1 MSDDVQVAVF
11 SADDGGMDT
20 ALWTRLRS
28 WLQPEETLRADS
40 YKDMEARAAFLIGR
54 GMARTM
60 LAEVSGV
67 APGDWRF
74 SEGAHGRPEIR
85 SPDTPFRFNLAHSHG
100 MIACAVAKRRDVGV
114 DVEFLDR
121 PDSSHDVARRVCSED
136 ELADIDAAP
145 EEGRKE
151 RFLVYWT
158 LKEAY
163 LKARGLG
170 ISVHLADVAF
180 TVNGG
185 EPKFVPAGS
194 LAGADTR
201 WMFRLAQ
208 PGPRHLISVAVD
220 MSSDAAGAAAPN
232 IRFQRFAASRFAPE

>member
-1 MSDDVQVAVF
+1 MSDDVLVAVF
-11 SADDGGMDT
+11 SSDDGGMDA

-28 WLQPEETLRADS
+28 WLQPEETERADN

-54 GMARTM
+54 GMARAM
-60 LAEVSGV
+60 LSEVTGI

-74 SEGAHGRPEIR
+74 SEGAHGRPEIA

-100 MIACAVAKRRDVGV
+100 MIACAVAKNRDIGV

-121 PDSSHDVARRVCSED
+121 PDSSHDVAKRVCSED
-136 ELADIDAAP
+136 ELADIEAAP
-145 EEGRKE
+145 EAGRKE

-194 LAGADTR
+194 LADADTR
-201 WMFRLAQ
+201 WLFRLAQ
-208 PGPRHLISVAVD
+208 PGPRHMISVAVD
-220 MSSDAAGAAAPN
+220 TSGDANGATAPN
-232 IRFQRFAASRFAPE
+232 IRFQRFQANRFPPA

>member
-1 MSDDVQVAVF
+1 MSDDVLVAVF
-11 SADDGGMDT
+11 TADDGGMDT
-20 ALWTRLRS
+20 ELWTRLRS
-28 WLQPEETLRADS
+28 WLQPEETGRADR
-40 YKDMEARAAFLIGR
+40 YQDMEARAAFLIGR

-60 LAEVSGV
+60 LAEVTGI

-74 SEGAHGRPEIR
+74 GEGPHGRPEIT
-85 SPDTPFRFNLAHSHG
+85 SPDTPYRFNLAHSHG
-100 MIACAVAKRRDVGV
+100 VIACALAKNRDIGV

-121 PDSSHDVARRVCSED
+121 PDSSQDVAKRVCSDD

-170 ISVHLADVAF
+170 ISVHMGDVAF
-180 TVNGG
+180 TVNSG

-194 LAGADTR
+194 LADADTR
-201 WMFRLAQ
+201 WVFRLAQ
-208 PGPRHLISVAVD
+208 PGPRHLMAVAVGVRD
-220 MSSDAAGAAAPN
+220 DTPEETTPN
-232 IRFQRFAASRFAPE
+232 IRFQRFAANRFPPA

>member
-1 MSDDVQVAVF
+1 MSDDVLVAVF

-28 WLQPEETLRADS
+28 WLQPEETERADH

-54 GMARTM
+54 GMARSM
-60 LAEVSGV
+60 LAEVTGI
-67 APGDWRF
+67 APGAWRF
-74 SEGAHGRPEIR
+74 SEGPHGRPEIA
-85 SPDTPFRFNLAHSHG
+85 SPDTPYRFNLAHSHG
-100 MIACAVAKRRDVGV
+100 MIACAVAKNRDVGV

-121 PDSSHDVARRVCSED
+121 PDSSHDVAKRVCSED

-170 ISVHLADVAF
+170 ISVHMGDVAF

-201 WMFRLAQ
+201 WLFRLAQ
-208 PGPRHLISVAVD
+208 PGPRHLIAVAVD
-220 MSSDAAGAAAPN
+220 AGGDTAAAAPPN
-232 IRFQRFAASRFAPE
+232 IRFQRFQANRFPPE

>member
-1 MSDDVQVAVF
+1 MSDDVLVAVL
-11 SADDGGMDT
+11 SADEGGMDT
-20 ALWTRLRS
+20 ELWTRLRS
-28 WLQPEETLRADS
+28 WLQPEEIIRADS
-40 YKDMEARAAFLIGR
+40 YKDMDARAAFLIGR

-60 LAEVSGV
+60 LAEVSGI
-67 APGDWRF
+67 APADWRF
-74 SEGAHGRPEIR
+74 SEGAHGRPEIA

-100 MIACAVAKRRDVGV
+100 MVACAVAKNRDVGV

-121 PDSSHDVARRVCSED
+121 PDSSHDVAKRVCSED

-145 EEGRKE
+145 ESGRKE

-194 LAGADTR
+194 LADADTR
-201 WMFRLAQ
+201 WIFRLAQ

-220 MSSDAAGAAAPN
+220 TSQDAAGTTAPN
-232 IRFQRFAASRFAPE
+232 IRFQRFAASRFPTA

>member
-1 MSDDVQVAVF
+1 MSDDVLVAVF
-11 SADDGGMDT
+11 SADDGGMD
-20 ALWTRLRS
+20 AELWTRLRS
-28 WLQPEETLRADS
+28 WLQPEETERAEH

-60 LAEVSGV
+60 LAEVTGI

-74 SEGAHGRPEIR
+74 SEGPHGRPEIA

-100 MIACAVAKRRDVGV
+100 MITCAVAKNRDIGV

-121 PDSSHDVARRVCSED
+121 PASSRDVATRVCSED
-136 ELADIDAAP
+136 ELADIEAAP
-145 EEGRKE
+145 EAGRKE

-170 ISVHLADVAF
+170 ISVHMGDVAF

-194 LAGADTR
+194 LADVDTR
-201 WMFRLAQ
+201 WLFRLAQ
-208 PGPRHLISVAVD
+208 PGPRHLMAVAVGTKD
-220 MSSDAAGAAAPN
+220 DAGDAGTPN
-232 IRFQRFAASRFAPE
+232 IRFQRFQPNRFPPA